1 MSALPE
7 QLLGWVLR
15 FLDASFSQ
23 KRLRKVRNA
32 AASLLRRSSARKV
45 FRRVLQKLHTAA
57 SPGLLAVETHQD
69 HLANDILA
77 RSETTVLG
85 DPSAGQAEAEPRRGR
100 CL

>member
-1 MSALPE
+1 MSAPPE

-23 KRLRKVRNA
+23 KRLRKVRHA
-32 AASLLRRSSARKV
+32 AVSLLKRFSARKA
-45 FRRVLQKLHTAA
+45 FRRVLHTLHTAA
-57 SPGLLAVETHQD
+57 SRGLLAVETHQD
-69 HLANDILA
+69 LLANDILA

-85 DPSAGQAEAEPRRGR
+85 GPSAGQAEAEPRRGR